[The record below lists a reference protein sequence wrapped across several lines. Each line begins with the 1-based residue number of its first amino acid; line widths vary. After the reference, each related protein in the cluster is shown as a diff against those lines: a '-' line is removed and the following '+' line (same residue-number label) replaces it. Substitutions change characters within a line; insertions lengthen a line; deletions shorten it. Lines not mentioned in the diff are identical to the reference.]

1 MDETHPRTFR
11 TLPEVR
17 WSAVATGALLGA
29 AVWLVLLRF
38 GDVPRA
44 LLLEEEPGLGRQVW
58 WVVAP
63 LLAAGLAAWTGAS
76 ASGERGIRGAYLH
89 GLLAWAGALLLA
101 AVVGPGSVGVLPQ
114 PAWSGLATVVGAVV
128 GAALGRALLAGRL
141 SAPRGLHGPAA
152 VPCCPRPRRARW
164 RSRAA
169 SPRRG
174 RGGARCSRRGG
185 ALRRAAGRGPTR
197 TRGVRTG
204 TCTEGTGGDTRG
216 DEARH
221 DGQPRSGRS
230 WLETGRRS

>member
-1 MDETHPRTFR
+1 MEETHRRTFR
-11 TLPEVR
+11 PLTDVR
-17 WSAVATGALLGA
+17 WGAVATGALLGA

-76 ASGERGIRGAYLH
+76 ASGERGILGAYLH

-114 PAWSGLATVVGAVV
+114 AGWSGLAAVVGAVV

-141 SAPRGLHGPAA
+141 ASPRGLHGPG
-152 VPCCPRPRRARW
+152 RRVESSQVSQVRSRW
-164 RSRAA
+164 REVLTA
-169 SPRRG
+169 RRG
-174 RGGARCSRRGG
+174 APEGRRPGAH
-185 ALRRAAGRGPTR
+185 
-197 TRGVRTG
+197 
-204 TCTEGTGGDTRG
+204 ED
-216 DEARH
+216 
-221 DGQPRSGRS
+221 
-230 WLETGRRS
+230 TGRPDQDLH